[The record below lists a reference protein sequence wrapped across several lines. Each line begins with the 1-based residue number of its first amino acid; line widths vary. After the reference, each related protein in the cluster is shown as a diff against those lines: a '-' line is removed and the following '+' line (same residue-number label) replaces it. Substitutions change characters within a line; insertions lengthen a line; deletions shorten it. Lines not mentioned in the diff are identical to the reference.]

1 MSQKSNGLACASK
14 ALMSGQWLNAANL
27 ITLLRVLLT
36 PPVILLL
43 LYRPQLPYNVSYNAL
58 AGVIF
63 IIAALT
69 DKVDGYYARKNGMVT
84 RLGQFLDPLAD
95 KLLIIPVM
103 ATLCYIKV
111 DGVRLLAIWVLI
123 VVLVRE
129 VMVTVIRVIGAR
141 RGVSFPATWS
151 GKLKMFSQIVAV
163 SVIIIFPASH
173 NDLVVQIIVYVMA
186 VVTIY
191 SCIDYLIRAR
201 REVFTRI

>member
-1 MSQKSNGLACASK
+1 
-14 ALMSGQWLNAANL
+14 MSGQWLNAANL
-27 ITLLRVLLT
+27 ITLLRVLLA

-43 LYRPQLPYNVSYNAL
+43 LYKPQLPYNVSYNVL

-63 IIAALT
+63 IVAALT
-69 DKVDGYYARKNGMVT
+69 DKVDGYCARKYDTVT
-84 RLGQFLDPLAD
+84 KFGQFFDPLAD
-95 KLLIIPVM
+95 KLLMIPVM
-103 ATLCYIKV
+103 ATLCYIRV
-111 DGVRLLAIWVLI
+111 DRVRLLAVWVLI

-141 RGVSFPATWS
+141 RGLSFPATWS

-173 NDLVVQIIVYVMA
+173 NDLVVQILVYVMA

-191 SCIDYLIRAR
+191 SFIDYLMRAR
-201 REVFTRI
+201 REIFNRI